1 MLWTPGQILKTRPLR
16 IDTILGMGGFG
27 MTYKATHLQLNYQVV
42 LKTPNLS
49 LQNDPEY
56 ANFVR
61 RFIREGQI
69 LAKFCQN
76 AHPGIVRV
84 SDLFEE
90 KGLHCLV
97 MDLIVGQSLFNAVQ
111 QRGRLPDTEAVA
123 IIRQIGEA
131 LSAVHQAG
139 IVHRD
144 AHPGNIML
152 RPNGQAVLIDFG
164 LASELMPTIISSRH
178 PHNPAFAPWEQHMEG
193 SGKPT
198 VDIYALAASLYY
210 AVTGKAPT
218 ASLNRHFRNE
228 ALPPAKDFG
237 VQDWVSLAI
246 EKGMASEPEKRPQSM
261 KDWLSYLREP
271 IPTTVAEVSVQLKS
285 ARGVDYTRLRDLLA
299 AGKWQEA
306 DRETQVQ
313 IMSKKGENYSA
324 MRLMLDL
331 PCTDLHTIDR
341 LWLKYSKG
349 RFGFSVQKSIWERVD
364 ANIVDFAHSLGWV
377 DGKRALCYE
386 DVNFTLGAPVGHL
399 PCFKGGFYTS
409 GDTLMILGGKTYI
422 FLVDFGRNSAAF
434 EHLFMHDESPHPFA
448 TLKARQEWLS
458 NENNIRDN
466 YSYFWDGQQ
475 EKILFL
481 DKFFQKLENC
491 GL

>member
-1 MLWTPGQILKTRPLR
+1 
-16 IDTILGMGGFG
+16 
-27 MTYKATHLQLNYQVV
+27 
-42 LKTPNLS
+42 
-49 LQNDPEY
+49 
-56 ANFVR
+56 
-61 RFIREGQI
+61 
-69 LAKFCQN
+69 
-76 AHPGIVRV
+76 
-84 SDLFEE
+84 
-90 KGLHCLV
+90 
-97 MDLIVGQSLFNAVQ
+97 
-111 QRGRLPDTEAVA
+111 TEAVA

-131 LSAVHQAG
+131 LSDVHQAG

-210 AVTGKAPT
+210 AVTGKPPT

-228 ALPPAKDFG
+228 VLPPAKNFG
-237 VQDWVSLAI
+237 VKDWVSLAI
-246 EKGMASEPEKRPQSM
+246 EKGMASDPQKRPQSM
-261 KDWLSYLREP
+261 QDWLSYLREP
-271 IPTTVAEVSVQLKS
+271 IPSTVAGVSVQLKS

-299 AGKWQEA
+299 AGKWKEA
-306 DRETQVQ
+306 NWETQVQ
-313 IMSKKGENYSA
+313 IMGGKTENYRA
-324 MRLMLDL
+324 MGLMLDL
-331 PCTDLHTIDR
+331 PCPDFHTIDR

-364 ANIVDFAHSLGWV
+364 ANIIDFAHSLGWV

-409 GDTLMILGGKTYI
+409 GDTLMIGRAKTYI
-422 FLVDFGRNSAAF
+422 FL
-434 EHLFMHDESPHPFA
+434 
-448 TLKARQEWLS
+448 
-458 NENNIRDN
+458 
-466 YSYFWDGQQ
+466 
-475 EKILFL
+475 
-481 DKFFQKLENC
+481 
-491 GL
+491 

>member
-16 IDTILGMGGFG
+16 IDTILAQGGFG
-27 MTYKATHLQLNYQVV
+27 LTYKATHLQLNYQVV
-42 LKTPNLS
+42 LKTPNVS

-56 ANFVR
+56 AHFVR

-76 AHPGIVRV
+76 AHPGIVRI

-97 MDLIVGQSLFNAVQ
+97 MDLIVGQSLFDTVR

-123 IIRQIGEA
+123 LIRQIGEA
-131 LSAVHQAG
+131 LSDVHQAG

-178 PHNPAFAPWEQHMEG
+178 PHNPAFAPWEQHIEG

-210 AVTGKAPT
+210 AVTGKVPT

-237 VQDWVSLAI
+237 VKDWVSLAI
-246 EKGMASEPEKRPQSM
+246 EKGMASEPQKRPQSM

-271 IPTTVAEVSVQLKS
+271 IPPTVAGVSVQLKS
-285 ARGVDYTRLRDLLA
+285 ARGIDYSHLRDLLA
-299 AGKWQEA
+299 AGKWKEA
-306 DRETQVQ
+306 DEETLKVMLKAARRENERYFTTES
-313 IMSKKGENYSA
+313 IKNFPCD
-324 MRLMLDL
+324 DL
-331 PCTDLHTIDR
+331 RTIDQ
-341 LWLKYSKG
+341 LWVKYSQG
-349 RFGFSVQKSIWERVD
+349 HFGFSVQKKIWLSVGGKIDYETGCK
-364 ANIVDFAHSLGWV
+364 LGDDMGW
-377 DGKRALCYE
+377 R
-386 DVNFTLGAPVGHL
+386 
-399 PCFKGGFYTS
+399 KGGSWLNNSDLTYNKQAPS
-409 GDTLMILGGKTYI
+409 GQLPTGGGQGVRR
-422 FLVDFGRNSAAF
+422 FRVGEVMLLLS
-434 EHLFMHDESPHPFA
+434 H
-448 TLKARQEWLS
+448 QEL
-458 NENNIRDN
+458 
-466 YSYFWDGQQ
+466 
-475 EKILFL
+475 
-481 DKFFQKLENC
+481 
-491 GL
+491 

>member
-1 MLWTPGQILKTRPLR
+1 MLWTPGQILKTRPYR

-97 MDLIVGQSLFNAVQ
+97 MDLIVGQSLFDAVQ

-131 LSAVHQAG
+131 LTAVHQAG

-164 LASELMPTIISSRH
+164 LASELMPTIISSKH

-198 VDIYALAASLYY
+198 VDIYTLAASLYY
-210 AVTGKAPT
+210 AVTGKVPT

-228 ALPPAKDFG
+228 ALPPAKNFG
-237 VQDWVSLAI
+237 VKDWVSLAI
-246 EKGMASEPEKRPQSM
+246 EKGMASEPQKRPQSM

-271 IPTTVAEVSVQLKS
+271 IPSTVAGVSVQLKS
-285 ARGVDYTRLRDLLA
+285 AMGVDYTRLRNLLA
-299 AGKWQEA
+299 AGKWKEA
-306 DRETQVQ
+306 DEETLKVMLKAARQEKEGWFTKES
-313 IMSKKGENYSA
+313 IENFPCD
-324 MRLMLDL
+324 DL
-331 PCTDLHTIDR
+331 RTIDQ
-341 LWLKYSKG
+341 LWVKYSQG
-349 RFGFSVQKSIWERVD
+349 RFGFSVQKKIWLEVGGKVDYDTECKLGDRV
-364 ANIVDFAHSLGWV
+364 GWRKGGQWL
-377 DGKRALCYE
+377 DYSNLTFKIA
-386 DVNFTLGAPVGHL
+386 AQAGHL
-399 PCFKGGFYTS
+399 PWALAHAGWYGGW
-409 GDTLMILGGKTYI
+409 GGRGLGGS
-422 FLVDFGRNSAAF
+422 V
-434 EHLFMHDESPHPFA
+434 
-448 TLKARQEWLS
+448 LS
-458 NENNIRDN
+458 HRE
-466 YSYFWDGQQ
+466 
-475 EKILFL
+475 L
-481 DKFFQKLENC
+481 
-491 GL
+491 

>member
-56 ANFVR
+56 PNFVR

-76 AHPGIVRV
+76 AHPGIVRI

-97 MDLIVGQSLFNAVQ
+97 MDLIVGQSLFDAVQ
-111 QRGRLPDTEAVA
+111 QQGRLPDTEAVA

-131 LSAVHQAG
+131 LSDVHQAG

-210 AVTGKAPT
+210 AATGKVPT

-228 ALPPAKDFG
+228 ALPPAKNFG
-237 VQDWVSLAI
+237 VKDWVSLAI
-246 EKGMASEPEKRPQSM
+246 EKGMASDPQKRPQSM
-261 KDWLSYLREP
+261 KDWLSYLRKP
-271 IPTTVAEVSVQLKS
+271 IPPTVAGVSVQLKW

-299 AGKWQEA
+299 AGKWKEA
-306 DRETQVQ
+306 DEETLKVMLKAARQEKEGWFTKDS
-313 IMSKKGENYSA
+313 IENFPCD
-324 MRLMLDL
+324 DL
-331 PCTDLHTIDR
+331 RTIDQ
-341 LWLKYSKG
+341 LWVKYSQG
-349 RFGFSVQKSIWERVD
+349 RFGFSVQKKIWLEVGGKVDYDTECKLGDRV
-364 ANIVDFAHSLGWV
+364 GWRKGGQWL
-377 DGKRALCYE
+377 DYSNLTFKIA
-386 DVNFTLGAPVGHL
+386 AQAGHL
-399 PCFKGGFYTS
+399 PWALAHAGWYGGW
-409 GDTLMILGGKTYI
+409 GGAG
-422 FLVDFGRNSAAF
+422 FGWVCSLASRAVSCN
-434 EHLFMHDESPHPFA
+434 L
-448 TLKARQEWLS
+448 
-458 NENNIRDN
+458 
-466 YSYFWDGQQ
+466 
-475 EKILFL
+475 
-481 DKFFQKLENC
+481 
-491 GL
+491 

>member
-1 MLWTPGQILKTRPLR
+1 MLWTPGQILKTRPYR

-56 ANFVR
+56 PNFVR

-76 AHPGIVRV
+76 AHPGIVRI

-90 KGLHCLV
+90 AGLHCLV
-97 MDLIVGQSLFNAVQ
+97 MDLVVGQSLYDAVQ
-111 QRGRLPDTEAVA
+111 QRGRFPDTEAVA

-131 LSAVHQAG
+131 LTDVHQTG

-164 LASELMPTIISSRH
+164 IACELVPMVPTSKH
-178 PHNPAFAPWEQHMEG
+178 FAHHDFAPWEQQMEG

-210 AVTGKAPT
+210 AVTGQTPT
-218 ASLNRHFRNE
+218 PSLNLHFRNE

-246 EKGMASEPEKRPQSM
+246 EKGMASDPQKRPQSM

-271 IPTTVAEVSVQLKS
+271 IPSTVAGVSVQLKS
-285 ARGVDYTRLRDLLA
+285 AMGVDYTRLRDLLA
-299 AGKWQEA
+299 AGKWKEA
-306 DRETQVQ
+306 DGETLNVMLKAAKREKEGWFVDSES
-313 IMSKKGENYSA
+313 IENFPCD
-324 MRLMLDL
+324 DL
-331 PCTDLHTIDR
+331 RTIDQ
-341 LWLKYSKG
+341 LWVKYSQG
-349 RFGFSVQKSIWERVD
+349 RFGFSAQKRIWLEVASKFDCETESKLGER
-364 ANIVDFAHSLGWV
+364 AGWR
-377 DGKRALCYE
+377 KTESY
-386 DVNFTLGAPVGHL
+386 T
-399 PCFKGGFYTS
+399 CF
-409 GDTLMILGGKTYI
+409 L
-422 FLVDFGRNSAAF
+422 NSCN
-434 EHLFMHDESPHPFA
+434 
-448 TLKARQEWLS
+448 S
-458 NENNIRDN
+458 NQ
-466 YSYFWDGQQ
+466 SS
-475 EKILFL
+475 
-481 DKFFQKLENC
+481 
-491 GL
+491 

>member
-1 MLWTPGQILKTRPLR
+1 LEKIAIRALFLIISDNPSSYLFFSP
-16 IDTILGMGGFG
+16 
-27 MTYKATHLQLNYQVV
+27 YKATHLQLNYQVV

-76 AHPGIVRV
+76 AHPGIVRI

-97 MDLIVGQSLFNAVQ
+97 MDLIVGQSLFDTVR

-123 IIRQIGEA
+123 MIRQIGEA
-131 LSAVHQAG
+131 LSDIHQAG

-178 PHNPAFAPWEQHMEG
+178 PHNPAFAPWEQHIEG

-210 AVTGKAPT
+210 AVTGQVPT

-237 VQDWVSLAI
+237 VKDWVSLAI
-246 EKGMASEPEKRPQSM
+246 EKGMASEPQKRPQSR

-271 IPTTVAEVSVQLKS
+271 IPPTVADVSVQLKS

-306 DRETQVQ
+306 DEETLKVMLKAGRREKEGWFDRES
-313 IMSKKGENYSA
+313 IENFPCD
-324 MRLMLDL
+324 DL
-331 PCTDLHTIDR
+331 RTIDQF
-341 LWLKYSKG
+341 WVKYSQG
-349 RFGFSVQKSIWERVD
+349 RFGFSVQKKIWLEVGGKVDYETECKLGDRV
-364 ANIVDFAHSLGWV
+364 GWRKGCSWLNKS
-377 DGKRALCYE
+377 DLTFNKQ
-386 DVNFTLGAPVGHL
+386 APTGHL
-399 PCFKGGFYTS
+399 PRIGVFGGLGGF
-409 GDTLMILGGKTYI
+409 GMVG
-422 FLVDFGRNSAAF
+422 V
-434 EHLFMHDESPHPFA
+434 
-448 TLKARQEWLS
+448 
-458 NENNIRDN
+458 
-466 YSYFWDGQQ
+466 YSS
-475 EKILFL
+475 LPSRAVSCNL
-481 DKFFQKLENC
+481 
-491 GL
+491 

>member
-1 MLWTPGQILKTRPLR
+1 MLWTPGQILKTRPFR

-27 MTYKATHLQLNYQVV
+27 MTYKATHLQLNYQIV

-76 AHPGIVRV
+76 AHPGIVRI

-97 MDLIVGQSLFNAVQ
+97 RDLIVGQSLFDTVR

-131 LSAVHQAG
+131 LSDVHQAG

-178 PHNPAFAPWEQHMEG
+178 PHNPAFAPWEQHIEG

-198 VDIYALAASLYY
+198 VDIYTLAASLYY
-210 AVTGKAPT
+210 AVTGKVPT

-237 VQDWVSLAI
+237 VKDWVSLAI
-246 EKGMASEPEKRPQSM
+246 EKGMASEAEKRPQSM
-261 KDWLSYLREP
+261 QDWLSYLREP
-271 IPTTVAEVSVQLKS
+271 IPQTIASVSVQLKS

-299 AGKWQEA
+299 AGKWKEA
-306 DRETQVQ
+306 DGETLKVMLKAARREKEGYFDKES
-313 IMSKKGENYSA
+313 IENFPCD
-324 MRLMLDL
+324 DL
-331 PCTDLHTIDR
+331 RTIDQ
-341 LWLKYSKG
+341 LWVKYSQG
-349 RFGFSVQKSIWERVD
+349 RFGFSVQKKIWLEVGGKVDYETQCKLGDRV
-364 ANIVDFAHSLGWV
+364 GWSKGGQWL
-377 DGKRALCYE
+377 DKSNLTW
-386 DVNFTLGAPVGHL
+386 NKQAPAGHL
-399 PCFKGGFYTS
+399 PVGG
-409 GDTLMILGGKTYI
+409 GGGVGWVVWCSS
-422 FLVDFGRNSAAF
+422 LASRAVSCN
-434 EHLFMHDESPHPFA
+434 L
-448 TLKARQEWLS
+448 
-458 NENNIRDN
+458 
-466 YSYFWDGQQ
+466 
-475 EKILFL
+475 
-481 DKFFQKLENC
+481 
-491 GL
+491 

>member
-1 MLWTPGQILKTRPLR
+1 MLWTPGQILKTRPYR

-56 ANFVR
+56 PNFVR

-97 MDLIVGQSLFNAVQ
+97 MDLIVGQSLFDAVQ

-131 LSAVHQAG
+131 LIDVHQAG

-164 LASELMPTIISSRH
+164 LANELMPTVISSRH
-178 PHNPAFAPWEQHMEG
+178 PHNPAFAPWEQHIEG

-210 AVTGKAPT
+210 AVTGKPPT
-218 ASLNRHFRNE
+218 ASLNRHYRNE
-228 ALPPAKDFG
+228 ALPPAKNFG
-237 VQDWVSLAI
+237 VKDWVSLAI
-246 EKGMASEPEKRPQSM
+246 EKGMASDPQKRPQSM
-261 KDWLSYLREP
+261 QDWLSYLREP
-271 IPTTVAEVSVQLKS
+271 IPPTVAGVSVQLKS
-285 ARGVDYTRLRDLLA
+285 AMGVDYTRLRNLLA
-299 AGKWQEA
+299 AGKWKEA
-306 DRETQVQ
+306 DGETLKVMLKAARREKEGYLDRES
-313 IMSKKGENYSA
+313 IENFPGD
-324 MRLMLDL
+324 DL
-331 PCTDLHTIDR
+331 RTIDQ
-341 LWLKYSKG
+341 LWVKYSQG
-349 RFGFSVQKSIWERVD
+349 RFGFSVQKKIWLEVGGKVD
-364 ANIVDFAHSLGWV
+364 YDTECKLGDRCGWRK
-377 DGKRALCYE
+377 GGEWLNYSNLTFNKQ
-386 DVNFTLGAPVGHL
+386 APVGNL
-399 PCFKGGFYTS
+399 PVGGSFEFC
-409 GDTLMILGGKTYI
+409 GGVV
-422 FLVDFGRNSAAF
+422 FVSSLASRAVSCN
-434 EHLFMHDESPHPFA
+434 L
-448 TLKARQEWLS
+448 
-458 NENNIRDN
+458 
-466 YSYFWDGQQ
+466 
-475 EKILFL
+475 
-481 DKFFQKLENC
+481 
-491 GL
+491 

>member
-1 MLWTPGQILKTRPLR
+1 MLWTPGQILRTRPLR

-76 AHPGIVRV
+76 AHPGIVRI

-97 MDLIVGQSLFNAVQ
+97 MDLVVGQSLFDRVRQ
-111 QRGRLPDTEAVA
+111 QGRLSDTEAVA

-131 LSAVHQAG
+131 LTVVHQAG

-178 PHNPAFAPWEQHMEG
+178 PHNPAFAPWEQHIEG

-210 AVTGKAPT
+210 AVTGQVPT
-218 ASLNRHFRNE
+218 ASLNRHFKNE
-228 ALPPAKDFG
+228 ALPPAKNFG
-237 VQDWVSLAI
+237 VKDWVSLAI
-246 EKGMASEPEKRPQSM
+246 EKGMASEPQKRPQSM

-271 IPTTVAEVSVQLKS
+271 IPPTVADVSVQLKS

-299 AGKWQEA
+299 AGKWKEANEETSKVMLKLARREKEGYLGQES
-306 DRETQVQ
+306 
-313 IMSKKGENYSA
+313 IENFPCD
-324 MRLMLDL
+324 DL
-331 PCTDLHTIDR
+331 RTIDQF
-341 LWLKYSKG
+341 WVKYSQG
-349 RFGFSVQKSIWERVD
+349 RFGFSVQKKIWLEVGGKVDYETECKRGDRV
-364 ANIVDFAHSLGWV
+364 GWRKGCSWLNKS
-377 DGKRALCYE
+377 DLTFNKQ
-386 DVNFTLGAPVGHL
+386 APTGHL
-399 PCFKGGFYTS
+399 PRIGVFGGLGGFGMVGVYS
-409 GDTLMILGGKTYI
+409 SLPSRA
-422 FLVDFGRNSAAF
+422 VSC
-434 EHLFMHDESPHPFA
+434 
-448 TLKARQEWLS
+448 
-458 NENNIRDN
+458 NI
-466 YSYFWDGQQ
+466 
-475 EKILFL
+475 
-481 DKFFQKLENC
+481 
-491 GL
+491 

>member
-1 MLWTPGQILKTRPLR
+1 MLWTPGQILKTRPFR

-56 ANFVR
+56 PNFVR

-76 AHPGIVRV
+76 AHPGIVRI

-90 KGLHCLV
+90 RGLHCLV
-97 MDLIVGQSLFNAVQ
+97 MDLIVGESLYNTVRQ
-111 QRGRLPDTEAVA
+111 QGRLPDTEAVA

-131 LSAVHQAG
+131 LSEVHQAG

-164 LASELMPTIISSRH
+164 LANELMPTVISSRH
-178 PHNPAFAPWEQHMEG
+178 PHNPAFAPWEQHIEG

-228 ALPPAKDFG
+228 ALPPAKNFG

-246 EKGMASEPEKRPQSM
+246 EKGMASEAQKRPQSM
-261 KDWLSYLREP
+261 QDWLSYLREP
-271 IPTTVAEVSVQLKS
+271 IPSTVAGVSVQLKS
-285 ARGVDYTRLRDLLA
+285 AMGVDYTRLGDLLA

-306 DRETQVQ
+306 DEETLKVMLKAARREKEGYFTKES
-313 IMSKKGENYSA
+313 IENFPCD
-324 MRLMLDL
+324 DL
-331 PCTDLHTIDR
+331 RTIDQ
-341 LWLKYSKG
+341 LWVKYSQG
-349 RFGFSVQKSIWERVD
+349 RFGFSVQKKIWLEVGGKVDYESECKLGDRV
-364 ANIVDFAHSLGWV
+364 GWRK
-377 DGKRALCYE
+377 GGSWLNKRDLTF
-386 DVNFTLGAPVGHL
+386 NKQAPVGHL
-399 PCFKGGFYTS
+399 PFCWTNDNIVMGPTV
-409 GDTLMILGGKTYI
+409 ILLDGAEKVVWGWGCV
-422 FLVDFGRNSAAF
+422 L
-434 EHLFMHDESPHPFA
+434 
-448 TLKARQEWLS
+448 LS
-458 NENNIRDN
+458 HRE
-466 YSYFWDGQQ
+466 
-475 EKILFL
+475 L
-481 DKFFQKLENC
+481 
-491 GL
+491 

>member
-1 MLWTPGQILKTRPLR
+1 MLWTPGQILKTRPYR

-76 AHPGIVRV
+76 AHPGIVRI

-97 MDLIVGQSLFNAVQ
+97 MDLIVGQSLFHAVQ
-111 QRGRLPDTEAVA
+111 QQGRLPDIEAVA

-131 LSAVHQAG
+131 LSDVHQAG

-164 LASELMPTIISSRH
+164 LASELMPTIISSKH
-178 PHNPAFAPWEQHMEG
+178 PHNPAFAPWEQHIEG

-210 AVTGKAPT
+210 AVTGKVPT

-228 ALPPAKDFG
+228 ALPPAKNFG
-237 VQDWVSLAI
+237 VKDWVSLAI
-246 EKGMASEPEKRPQSM
+246 EKGMASEPQKRPQLM

-271 IPTTVAEVSVQLKS
+271 IPSTVAGVSVQLKS

-299 AGKWQEA
+299 AGKWKEA
-306 DRETQVQ
+306 DQETNCVMLKAAKREVD
-313 IMSKKGENYSA
+313 GW
-324 MRLMLDL
+324 LDAESIKNF
-331 PCTDLHTIDR
+331 PCDDLRTIDQ
-341 LWLKYSKG
+341 LWVKYSHG
-349 RFGFSVQKSIWERVD
+349 RFGFSVQKKIWLEVGGKYDYDYETECKLAERV
-364 ANIVDFAHSLGWV
+364 GWLK
-377 DGKRALCYE
+377 GHKWLEYE
-386 DVNFTLGAPVGHL
+386 DLTFNNHQAPRGHL
-399 PCFKGGFYTS
+399 PVSVGGLELVGCWSGSVDAWYDIFYWS
-409 GDTLMILGGKTYI
+409 
-422 FLVDFGRNSAAF
+422 N
-434 EHLFMHDESPHPFA
+434 
-448 TLKARQEWLS
+448 KAIICNL
-458 NENNIRDN
+458 
-466 YSYFWDGQQ
+466 
-475 EKILFL
+475 
-481 DKFFQKLENC
+481 
-491 GL
+491 

>member
-76 AHPGIVRV
+76 AHPGIVRI

-97 MDLIVGQSLFNAVQ
+97 MDLIVGQSLFDTVR

-131 LSAVHQAG
+131 LSDVHQAG

-164 LASELMPTIISSRH
+164 LANELMPTIISSRH
-178 PHNPAFAPWEQHMEG
+178 PHNPAFAPWEQHIEG

-210 AVTGKAPT
+210 AVTGKVPT

-237 VQDWVSLAI
+237 VKDWVSLAI
-246 EKGMASEPEKRPQSM
+246 EKGMASEPQKRPQSM

-271 IPTTVAEVSVQLKS
+271 IPSTVVGVSVQLKS
-285 ARGVDYTRLRDLLA
+285 AQGVDYTRLRDLLA
-299 AGKWQEA
+299 AGKWKEA
-306 DRETQVQ
+306 DEETLKVMLKAARQEKEGWFTKES
-313 IMSKKGENYSA
+313 IENFPCD
-324 MRLMLDL
+324 DL
-331 PCTDLHTIDR
+331 RTIDQ
-341 LWLKYSKG
+341 LWVKYSQG
-349 RFGFSVQKSIWERVD
+349 RFGFSVQKKIWLEVGGKVDYDTECKLGDRV
-364 ANIVDFAHSLGWV
+364 GWRKGGQWL
-377 DGKRALCYE
+377 DYSNLTFKIA
-386 DVNFTLGAPVGHL
+386 AQAGHL
-399 PCFKGGFYTS
+399 PWALAHAGWYGGW
-409 GDTLMILGGKTYI
+409 GGAG
-422 FLVDFGRNSAAF
+422 FGWVCSLASRAVSCN
-434 EHLFMHDESPHPFA
+434 L
-448 TLKARQEWLS
+448 
-458 NENNIRDN
+458 
-466 YSYFWDGQQ
+466 
-475 EKILFL
+475 
-481 DKFFQKLENC
+481 
-491 GL
+491 

>member
-1 MLWTPGQILKTRPLR
+1 MLWTPGQILKTRPYR

-76 AHPGIVRV
+76 AQPGIVHV

-97 MDLIVGQSLFNAVQ
+97 MDLIVGQSLFDTVRQ
-111 QRGRLPDTEAVA
+111 QGRLPDTEAVA

-131 LSAVHQAG
+131 LSDVHQAG
-139 IVHRD
+139 IVHQD

-164 LASELMPTIISSRH
+164 LASELMPTIISSKH
-178 PHNPAFAPWEQHMEG
+178 PHNPAFAPWEQHIEG

-210 AVTGKAPT
+210 AVTGKVPT
-218 ASLNRHFRNE
+218 ASLNRQYRNE
-228 ALPPAKDFG
+228 ALPPAKNFG
-237 VQDWVSLAI
+237 VKDWVSLAI
-246 EKGMASEPEKRPQSM
+246 EKGMASDPQKRPQSM
-261 KDWLSYLREP
+261 QDWLSYLREP
-271 IPTTVAEVSVQLKS
+271 IPKTVAGVSVQLKS
-285 ARGVDYTRLRDLLA
+285 AMGVDYTRLRDLLA

-306 DRETQVQ
+306 DEKTLKVMLKAARREKEGYFTYES
-313 IMSKKGENYSA
+313 IENFPCD
-324 MRLMLDL
+324 DL
-331 PCTDLHTIDR
+331 RTIDQ
-341 LWLKYSKG
+341 LWVKYSQG
-349 RFGFSVQKSIWERVD
+349 RFGFSVQKKIWLEVGGKVDYETECKLCDRV
-364 ANIVDFAHSLGWV
+364 GWGSRLSKS
-377 DGKRALCYE
+377 DLTFNKQ
-386 DVNFTLGAPVGHL
+386 TPVGHL
-399 PCFKGGFYTS
+399 PGG
-409 GDTLMILGGKTYI
+409 GWLGGGW
-422 FLVDFGRNSAAF
+422 GRACRLWEWEMYGGKNWMEVFFSRI
-434 EHLFMHDESPHPFA
+434 ESC
-448 TLKARQEWLS
+448 
-458 NENNIRDN
+458 
-466 YSYFWDGQQ
+466 
-475 EKILFL
+475 
-481 DKFFQKLENC
+481 KL
-491 GL
+491 

>member
-1 MLWTPGQILKTRPLR
+1 MLWTPGQILRTRPLR

-76 AHPGIVRV
+76 AHPGIVRI

-97 MDLIVGQSLFNAVQ
+97 MDLIVGQSLFDTVR

-123 IIRQIGEA
+123 MIRQIGEA
-131 LSAVHQAG
+131 LSDVHQAG

-178 PHNPAFAPWEQHMEG
+178 PHNPAFAPWEQHIEG

-210 AVTGKAPT
+210 AVTGKVPT
-218 ASLNRHFRNE
+218 ASLNRHYRNE

-237 VQDWVSLAI
+237 VKDWVSLAI
-246 EKGMASEPEKRPQSM
+246 EKGMASAPQKRPQSM
-261 KDWLSYLREP
+261 KDWLGYLREP
-271 IPTTVAEVSVQLKS
+271 IPQTIANVSVQPFYPG
-285 ARGVDYTRLRDLLA
+285 GVDYTRLQDLLVA
-299 AGKWQEA
+299 EKWKEA
-306 DRETQVQ
+306 DQETTKVMLKAARREKEGYLNRDS
-313 IMSKKGENYSA
+313 IDNLIFYY
-324 MRLMLDL
+324 
-331 PCTDLHTIDR
+331 LHMIDQC
-341 LWLKYSKG
+341 WVKYSQG
-349 RFGFSVQKSIWERVD
+349 RFGFSVQKKIWLECGGKVDYETECKLGDRV
-364 ANIVDFAHSLGWV
+364 GWRKGGNWLNY
-377 DGKRALCYE
+377 DDLTFNRRAQE
-386 DVNFTLGAPVGHL
+386 GHL
-399 PCFKGGFYTS
+399 PVVNV
-409 GDTLMILGGKTYI
+409 
-422 FLVDFGRNSAAF
+422 VDFNM
-434 EHLFMHDESPHPFA
+434 LFYRRGCVF
-448 TLKARQEWLS
+448 LLS
-458 NENNIRDN
+458 HKNC
-466 YSYFWDGQQ
+466 
-475 EKILFL
+475 
-481 DKFFQKLENC
+481 KL
-491 GL
+491 